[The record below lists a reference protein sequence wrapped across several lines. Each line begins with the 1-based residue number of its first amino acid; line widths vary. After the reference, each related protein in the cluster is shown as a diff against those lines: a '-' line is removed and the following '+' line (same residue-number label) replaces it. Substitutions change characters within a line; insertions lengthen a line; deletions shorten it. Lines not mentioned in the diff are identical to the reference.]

1 MVTLEPHIDHN
12 KYYVK
17 TPTKYIGIQWNG
29 AADTGQKILKS
40 LGMDA
45 KIEFTPDGV
54 LELRV
59 KDKGFDSLDWVA
71 VPLGAWL
78 VISGYDYNRLKT
90 LYEIMSEERFRK
102 EFQELV

>member
-29 AADTGQKILKS
+29 APDTGQKILKN
-40 LGMDA
+40 LYPYA
-45 KIEFTPDGV
+45 KIEFTHDAV
-54 LELRV
+54 LELKV
-59 KDKGFDSLDWVA
+59 KDTGFDSIDWVT

-78 VISGYDYNRLKT
+78 VISGYDQSRLT
-90 LYEIMSEERFRK
+90 ALYEIMSEERFRK